1 MPLLAPSTYP
11 LQESGRGESMLN
23 MVDALLELGGD
34 LGKVNSVGNDFVAVA
49 GRSLPF
55 LPA

>member
-1 MPLLAPSTYP
+1 
-11 LQESGRGESMLN
+11 MLN